1 MRTRAHPGSRNQGL
15 REPGTQKK
23 RERDTGKQPKTYTWR
38 YILGTGKEMRVTKKE
53 TMNAWLGKEMW
64 TTLTVGG
71 VVKAL
76 EGQQ

>member
-1 MRTRAHPGSRNQGL
+1 MEIHT
-15 REPGTQKK
+15 
-23 RERDTGKQPKTYTWR
+23 
-38 YILGTGKEMRVTKKE
+38 LGTGKEMRVTKKE

-64 TTLTVGG
+64 TTSTVGG

>member
-1 MRTRAHPGSRNQGL
+1 MLGSRIQDQRTRN
-15 REPGTQKK
+15 TKK
-23 RERDTGKQPKTYTWR
+23 KTTYGRTTENIYMEIYIRYRKRD
-38 YILGTGKEMRVTKKE
+38 ESHKKE

-76 EGQQ
+76 KGQQ